1 MKVDIKIILSNIIHA
16 DVDNSRQRKCM
27 HCIVVYNV
35 KLSKVT
41 FGVNT
46 DLIIDIIYR

>member
-1 MKVDIKIILSNIIHA
+1 MKGNIKIILSNIIHA
-16 DVDNSRQRKCM
+16 DLDNSRQRKCM

-35 KLSKVT
+35 KLSKVN

-46 DLIIDIIYR
+46 VVIIDII